1 MTSLLLFFGGFVT
14 GILALIGYGCYRG
27 VNSDGW
33 DDSNMLNWIRL
44 FSHIVMHPEDFTR
57 MYYVDDTTRQLVD
70 LEMTERRY
78 GLDTLTLRYSIITPF
93 PYLNKDEFSENFPG
107 SRP

>member
-1 MTSLLLFFGGFVT
+1 MTALLLFLGGFVT

-44 FSHIVMHPEDFTR
+44 FSHVVMHPEDFAE
-57 MYYVDDTTRQLVD
+57 MYYLTPAMLKAATDIYDKPPTR
-70 LEMTERRY
+70 
-78 GLDTLTLRYSIITPF
+78 PF
-93 PYLNKDEFSENFPG
+93 WYVSNDEFSENFPQ
-107 SRP
+107 SRPEEEEPNWI

>member
-14 GILALIGYGCYRG
+14 GILALIGYGCYRA

-44 FSHIVMHPEDFTR
+44 FSHIVMHPEDFTH
-57 MYYVDDTTRQLVD
+57 MYYLDEAELFSLRQKFG
-70 LEMTERRY
+70 Y
-78 GLDTLTLRYSIITPF
+78 PPSQPF
-93 PYLNKDEFSENFPG
+93 PYLGNDEFSENFPE